1 METAIVENTMSKKED
16 GPKKRY
22 GPYIKSLLN
31 MKVFLKI
38 TEIGRN
44 IKHNLESI
52 ISSKIEGKCT
62 VEGFIRPD
70 SVNVIQYSSGKVNGE
85 YVEYQTVYECMVC
98 HPVEG
103 MELECTCKTITK
115 AGIHAEVLDQAGN
128 IPITVFISR
137 DHHISNH
144 QFNLVKE
151 NAKLLVKI
159 IGVRF
164 ELNDPYICAIGKLL
178 EKIQEN
184 PGQKKKLTI
193 LED

>member
-1 METAIVENTMSKKED
+1 MEKENDKKKED
-16 GPKKRY
+16 IPRKRY

-44 IKHNLESI
+44 IKQNLETI

-70 SVNVIQYSSGKVNGE
+70 SVNVIQFSSGKVNGE
-85 YVEYQTVYECMVC
+85 FVEYHTVYECMVC

-103 MELECTCKTITK
+103 MEIECICKTITK
-115 AGIHAEVLDQAGN
+115 AGIHAEVIDQQNN
-128 IPITVFISR
+128 IPITIFISR
-137 DHHISNH
+137 DHHISNN
-144 QFNLVKE
+144 QFELVKE
-151 NAKLLVKI
+151 KSILLVKI

-178 EKIQEN
+178 ERMET
-184 PGQKKKLTI
+184 QKKITI

>member
-1 METAIVENTMSKKED
+1 MEQSTRTKKDNE
-16 GPKKRY
+16 PKKRY

-44 IKHNLESI
+44 IKENLERI
-52 ISSKIEGKCT
+52 ISSKIEGKCI

-85 YVEYQTVYECMVC
+85 FVEYHTVYECMVC

-103 MELECTCKTITK
+103 MELECVCKTVTK
-115 AGIHAEVLDQAGN
+115 AGIHAEVMDQAGN
-128 IPITVFISR
+128 IPVTMFIAR
-137 DHHISNH
+137 DHHITNH
-144 QFNLVKE
+144 LFGLVKE
-151 NAKLLVKI
+151 NSKLLVRV

-164 ELNDPYICAIGKLL
+164 ELNDPYVCAIGKLL
-178 EKIQEN
+178 EKLGDESN
-184 PGQKKKLTI
+184 EKKKPITI
-193 LED
+193 LDDE

>member
-1 METAIVENTMSKKED
+1 MEHSNRLKRDNE
-16 GPKKRY
+16 PKKRY

-44 IKHNLESI
+44 IKENLERI
-52 ISSKIEGKCT
+52 ISSKIEGKCV

-85 YVEYQTVYECMVC
+85 FVEYHTIYECMVC

-103 MELECTCKTITK
+103 MELECICKTVTK
-115 AGIHAEVLDQAGN
+115 AGIHAEVMDQVGN
-128 IPITVFISR
+128 IPVTMFIAR
-137 DHHISNH
+137 DHHMTNH
-144 QFNLVKE
+144 LFNLVKE
-151 NAKLLVKI
+151 NSRLLVRV

-164 ELNDPYICAIGKLL
+164 ELNDPYVCAIGKLL
-178 EKIQEN
+178 EKLGDDFSE
-184 PGQKKKLTI
+184 KKKPITI
-193 LED
+193 LDE